1 MSRPSSKTQQ
11 SIYDNVTLIKP
22 TPNASKED
30 LEAITEA
37 NTTAITLSNAAASA
51 AEAGQH
57 IRAIALHKKALAIK
71 LRVYGEESVQAAVSF
86 NSMGESYIKA
96 GRLDDAE
103 EVLQK
108 ALYVRDSKVWG
119 GLEMGPREDA
129 AATRDNLAQVLEARG
144 RFDEA
149 RALRLKGAERGETM
163 CGNVDVSLRF
173 SLRFLPDGDF
183 NVVGIGKQRWG
194 ANDLDSASRRAAP
207 C

>member
-163 CGNVDVSLRF
+163 CGNVDVSIL
-173 SLRFLPDGDF
+173 
-183 NVVGIGKQRWG
+183 
-194 ANDLDSASRRAAP
+194 
-207 C
+207 